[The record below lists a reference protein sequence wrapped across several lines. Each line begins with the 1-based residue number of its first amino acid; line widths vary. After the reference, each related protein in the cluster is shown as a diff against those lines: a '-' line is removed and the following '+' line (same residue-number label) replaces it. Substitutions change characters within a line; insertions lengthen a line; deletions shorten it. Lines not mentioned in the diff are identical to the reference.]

1 MSDLNEVMAFRVIQY
16 AIVNQILLPNR
27 KKLFRVL
34 DYPFPIL
41 GAEETLN
48 NQRVVSVYYAEGD
61 LKKGSIYSP
70 IHDMNFHIDL
80 FVSADA
86 KADLLVLERQFGEDF
101 KQTAYANA
109 MNELQLAERRADALM
124 DELINIV
131 YQLIMRKENDQ
142 LGVDRLEP
150 SIDLRIGNRMISG
163 VQKGVPIREDKTN
176 KFVSMEAQM
185 VLKCR
190 ANEKVTGQLPIGG
203 LEAIGGGAEF
213 HFDLEI
219 NEDTTTKAGVLADT
233 TEN

>member
-1 MSDLNEVMAFRVIQY
+1 MSDLKQFMAFRVIKY
-16 AIVNQILLPNR
+16 AIINKILLPNR
-27 KKLFRVL
+27 GGLFRVM
-34 DYPFPIL
+34 DYPYPIL

-48 NQRVVSVYYAEGD
+48 NKRVVSVYYAEGD

-80 FVSADA
+80 FISADA
-86 KADLLVLERQFGEDF
+86 KADLLVLKKQFGEDF
-101 KQTAYANA
+101 QQTAYANA

-150 SIDLRIGNRMISG
+150 AIDLRIGNRMIAG
-163 VQKGVPIREDKTN
+163 VQKGVPIREDKTS

-190 ANEKVTGQLPIGG
+190 ANEKVTGQPPIGKTG
-203 LEAIGGGAEF
+203 IGGGAEF
-213 HFDLEI
+213 HFDLEV
-219 NEDTTTKAGVLADT
+219 NEDEITKAGVLANT
-233 TEN
+233 TKE

>member
-1 MSDLNEVMAFRVIQY
+1 MSDLNEFMAFRIIKY

-27 KKLFRVL
+27 GKLFRVV

-48 NQRVVSVYYAEGD
+48 NKRTVSIYYAEGD

-70 IHDMNFHIDL
+70 IHDMNFHLDL

-86 KADLLVLERQFGEDF
+86 TADLLVLERQFEENF
-101 KQTAYANA
+101 QQTAYANA
-109 MNELQLAERRADALM
+109 MNELQLAERRTDALM

-150 SIDLRIGNRMISG
+150 AVNLRIGNRMIVSA
-163 VQKGVPIREDKTN
+163 QKGAPIREDKTN
-176 KFVSMEAQM
+176 KFVGMEAQM

-190 ANEKVTGQLPIGG
+190 ANEKVTGQLPVGG
-203 LEAIGGGAEF
+203 LEAAGGGAEF

-219 NEDTTTKAGVLADT
+219 NQDTITKAGVLADT
-233 TEN
+233 TEE

>member
-1 MSDLNEVMAFRVIQY
+1 MIDLSEIMSFRVIQH

-27 KKLFRVL
+27 GDLFRVM

-61 LKKGSIYSP
+61 LRKGSIYSP
-70 IHDMNFHIDL
+70 THDMNFHIDL

-101 KQTAYANA
+101 QQTAYANA
-109 MNELQLAERRADALM
+109 MNELQLAERRVHMLM

-131 YQLIMRKENDQ
+131 YQLVMRKENDQ

-150 SIDLRIGNRMISG
+150 AIKLPVANRMIHSI
-163 VQKGVPIREDKTN
+163 QKAAPIREDKTN

-185 VLKCR
+185 ILKCK
-190 ANEKVTGQLPIGG
+190 AKEKITGQLPVG
-203 LEAIGGGAEF
+203 EIGGGAEF
-213 HFDLEI
+213 HTDLEV
-219 NEDTTTKAGVLADT
+219 NEDTVTKAGVLADT
-233 TEN
+233 TE

>member
-1 MSDLNEVMAFRVIQY
+1 MSDLNQFMAFRIVQH

-27 KKLFRVL
+27 DNLFRVL
-34 DYPFPIL
+34 DYPLPIL
-41 GAEETLN
+41 GAEEVLDN
-48 NQRVVSVYYAEGD
+48 NRAVSVYYAEGD
-61 LKKGSIYSP
+61 LRKGSIYSP
-70 IHDMNFHIDL
+70 IHDMSFHLDL

-101 KQTAYANA
+101 QQTAYANA

-124 DELINIV
+124 DELIDIV

-150 SIDLRIGNRMISG
+150 AVNLRIGNRMIVS

-176 KFVSMEAQM
+176 KFVSIEAQM

-190 ANEKVTGQLPIGG
+190 ANEKVTGQPPIG
-203 LEAIGGGAEF
+203 AVGGGAEF
-213 HFDLEI
+213 HFDLEV

-233 TEN
+233 TE